1 MSEFLIELIEFAID
15 FKDGLLYFLPGFGRP
30 DRVLNFT
37 WGHLKITFITMIF
50 AILIG
55 VSLGILI
62 TRVRRLYNPV
72 IAVAGMIYTIPSLA
86 LFGLMIPIVGIGFK
100 PAVIALTLYSL
111 LAIIRNTAVGIDAV
125 DAPLIEAARGMGMT
139 SWQILLTVELPLALP
154 LIFAGIR
161 IAVVS
166 TISLAT
172 LASYFGSLSLGSL
185 IFEGMSSGGT
195 RNDKIVAGAIGA
207 SVLAILFDQLIGRAE
222 RSLKRDTASL
232 SERPGGGA

>member
-1 MSEFLIELIEFAID
+1 MVEFFNDLINFFID
-15 FKDGLLYFLPGFGRP
+15 FKDGLLYFLPGIGRP
-30 DRVLNFT
+30 DRVLEFT
-37 WGHLKITFITMIF
+37 WGHLKITFVTMIF

-62 TRVRRLYNPV
+62 TRVRRLYSPV

-86 LFGLMIPIVGIGFK
+86 LFGLMIPIVGIGFE

-125 DAPLIEAARGMGMT
+125 DAPLVEAARGMGMT
-139 SWQILLTVELPLALP
+139 NWQTLVKVELPLALP

-172 LASYFGSLSLGSL
+172 LASFFGSQSLGSL
-185 IFEGMSSGGT
+185 IFEGISSGGT
-195 RNDKIVAGAIGA
+195 RNDKIVAGAVGA
-207 SVLAILFDQLIGRAE
+207 SILAILFDQLIGRAE
-222 RSLKRDTASL
+222 KALKSDTASP
-232 SERPGGGA
+232 SKASGGGA